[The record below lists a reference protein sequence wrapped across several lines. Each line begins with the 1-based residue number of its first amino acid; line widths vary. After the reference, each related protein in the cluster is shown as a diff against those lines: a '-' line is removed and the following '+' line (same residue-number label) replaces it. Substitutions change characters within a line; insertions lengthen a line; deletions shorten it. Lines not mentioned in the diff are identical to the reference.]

1 MRTLTLNASQAKTIP
16 IFRKLKTLIP
26 EDFQAAIIKPARE
39 DRENEVRVGE
49 LDTVGVYF
57 TKNFAMNT
65 VTLVLQGGH
74 LTLTGTLNRTQG
86 WKTSAIAD
94 SSDIA

>member
-1 MRTLTLNASQAKTIP
+1 MMKHVDEALYR
-16 IFRKLKTLIP
+16 FP
-26 EDFQAAIIKPARE
+26 EDYV
-39 DRENEVRVGE
+39 DGL

-74 LTLTGTLNRTQG
+74 LTLTDTLNRTQG
-86 WKTSAIAD
+86 WKTSAIAN